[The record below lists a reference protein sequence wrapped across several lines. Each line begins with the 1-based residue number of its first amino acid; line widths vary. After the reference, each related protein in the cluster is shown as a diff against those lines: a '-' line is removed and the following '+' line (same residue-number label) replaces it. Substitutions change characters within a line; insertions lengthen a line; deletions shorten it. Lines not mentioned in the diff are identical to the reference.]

1 MGGEETVR
9 LATVIPV
16 FNEAAH
22 IQRCLDGLLEQTI
35 DPSSHMILVLDGGST
50 DGTQA
55 IVKQT
60 ISSAR
65 AKEGPRLELLD
76 NPDRTVAHA
85 RNLALRVLPSSVELV
100 VELIGHTV
108 VESNHLEQ
116 RLEAW
121 EACTALSSAPLGAVG
136 VLVKEMETH
145 STPTAR
151 YIDGALQSPLG
162 QSGGQ
167 FSRFTEIGTTD
178 VPAFATHSREALDAV
193 GGWDVNFITSQDS
206 DLSMRMKK
214 AGYALYRCPS
224 PTVAMHKRNRLINWW
239 KMGHRYGFWRTKVL
253 KSHPSR
259 AKWQEF
265 LPWFGL
271 LATVGLYL
279 TSTDGWW
286 VLPGLYGFALVASGV
301 HYAFRQRDIGGV
313 LGVPLCLLLLHVSF
327 SIGLA
332 DGFVRKGRLPSDRG

>member
-1 MGGEETVR
+1 MGGAETVR

-145 STPTAR
+145 STPTAIHRRGTPVAVGAERWTIQQVYRNR
-151 YIDGALQSPLG
+151 YDRCPCLCNPFPGSIGC
-162 QSGGQ
+162 SGG
-167 FSRFTEIGTTD
+167 
-178 VPAFATHSREALDAV
+178 
-193 GGWDVNFITSQDS
+193 
-206 DLSMRMKK
+206 
-214 AGYALYRCPS
+214 
-224 PTVAMHKRNRLINWW
+224 
-239 KMGHRYGFWRTKVL
+239 MG
-253 KSHPSR
+253 
-259 AKWQEF
+259 
-265 LPWFGL
+265 
-271 LATVGLYL
+271 
-279 TSTDGWW
+279 
-286 VLPGLYGFALVASGV
+286 
-301 HYAFRQRDIGGV
+301 RQ
-313 LGVPLCLLLLHVSF
+313 LHHQP
-327 SIGLA
+327 
-332 DGFVRKGRLPSDRG
+332 RQ

>member
-121 EACTALSSAPLGAVG
+121 EACTALSISSAKGGGCACE
-136 VLVKEMETH
+136 EMETH
-145 STPTAR
+145 STPTAIH
-151 YIDGALQSPLG
+151 IDGASVAVEIWRAVDNSTGLHRNRYDRCPCLCNPFPGSIG
-162 QSGGQ
+162 CSGG
-167 FSRFTEIGTTD
+167 
-178 VPAFATHSREALDAV
+178 
-193 GGWDVNFITSQDS
+193 
-206 DLSMRMKK
+206 
-214 AGYALYRCPS
+214 
-224 PTVAMHKRNRLINWW
+224 
-239 KMGHRYGFWRTKVL
+239 MG
-253 KSHPSR
+253 
-259 AKWQEF
+259 
-265 LPWFGL
+265 
-271 LATVGLYL
+271 
-279 TSTDGWW
+279 
-286 VLPGLYGFALVASGV
+286 
-301 HYAFRQRDIGGV
+301 RQ
-313 LGVPLCLLLLHVSF
+313 LHHQP
-327 SIGLA
+327 
-332 DGFVRKGRLPSDRG
+332 RQ